1 MLANYSVQCLEQLA
15 APKSLKSSTNCR
27 ARPKYVIITGF
38 SGFTT
43 GLLHWLTGPYVH
55 TLEYTPA
62 TQQLRIRTLSVLC
75 QAVHTHAHLAEARL
89 IILL

>member
-1 MLANYSVQCLEQLA
+1 MMS
-15 APKSLKSSTNCR
+15 
-27 ARPKYVIITGF
+27 GF

-89 IILL
+89 TVLLQSPWAVPGAASLTWCPLLSACNHCWVG